1 MQKKIKLRSY
11 ILHTGFLLLF
21 TLFTFFT
28 SAQEQGGVR
37 DQADKMFEQ
46 LQYAKAS
53 EIYLNLTDVLKPR
66 YSDMKRL
73 AVCYMNMNK
82 YEDAEIWFSRVVA
95 NPKSVAED
103 LYDYGEMMKINAN
116 YSDAKVVFRDYM
128 EKTGDDNRGMLN
140 MAGCD
145 SAEVWMSEPTG
156 HIINNEQL
164 INTELSEFSVFP
176 LVDNMVC
183 FIGEPPLSKDEK
195 TYGWT
200 GSSFLRIF
208 AAHKTSKNALDNR
221 ELSKSIYNDVFYHVG
236 PLATNKDG
244 SMFLITRTYPGKKG
258 RITKI
263 NGNRYLTQNMELYI
277 QSKKYGR
284 WLDPQPFAYNDVKK
298 YSLGHA
304 VLSLDEK
311 ILYYISDMK
320 GGQGGTDLWF
330 SEIQPNGTWSK
341 PCNAG
346 STINTPGNEMFPTIG
361 PDGTLYYSS
370 NGFPGMGGLDIYTSK
385 GERDNWTTPV
395 NLRYPV
401 NSSCDDFSYV
411 VNDDLKTGYLS
422 SNRPNGK
429 GGDYIYS
436 FEIKPR
442 KNLYIINGIAYNK
455 QTKKPLADADII
467 LYSTMNTIV
476 AKQKCG
482 PDGSFNF
489 MLPFTNL
496 SNLKGSKDG
505 FYPDTASVFKNNFSV
520 DRKLTIALYLDPL
533 FEKGKTFKLENI
545 HYDFDKFNIRK
556 DAEYI
561 LNGLLRIMHEN
572 PTLIIEL
579 ASHTDSRGNDD
590 YNLNLSQQ
598 RAQAAVDYLV
608 SRGISRSRMEAKGY
622 GETRLIY
629 GKEGA
634 PCTEA
639 QHQLNRR
646 TEFTIL
652 SY

>member
-1 MQKKIKLRSY
+1 MKIRYFLFNG
-11 ILHTGFLLLF
+11 GFLLLF
-21 TLFTFFT
+21 TLFSFQAR
-28 SAQEQGGVR
+28 AQEQHGVR
-37 DQADKMFEQ
+37 DKADKLFEQ

-95 NPKSVAED
+95 NPNSVAED

-116 YSDAKVVFRDYM
+116 YSDAKDVFRDYM
-128 EKTGDDNRGMLN
+128 EKTGDEKRGLLN

-145 SAEVWMSEPTG
+145 SAEVWMSSPTG
-156 HIINNEQL
+156 HVIKNEEA

-176 LVDNMVC
+176 LVDKMVC
-183 FIGEPPLSKDEK
+183 FIGEPPLSKDKK

-208 AAHKTSKNALDNR
+208 AAQKNDKNSLENR
-221 ELSKSIYNDVFYHVG
+221 ELSKSIYNDVYYHVG
-236 PLATNKDG
+236 PLAANKEG
-244 SMFLITRTYPGKKG
+244 SLFLITRTYPGKKG

-263 NGNRYLTQNMELYI
+263 NGNRYLTQNMELYL

-284 WLDPQPFAYNDVKK
+284 WLAPQPFIYNDVKK

-311 ILYYISDMK
+311 VMYYISDMK
-320 GGQGGTDLWF
+320 GGQGGTDIWY

-341 PCNAG
+341 PLNAG
-346 STINTPGNEMFPTIG
+346 TTINTPGNEMFPTIG
-361 PDGTLYYSS
+361 PDGTFYYSS
-370 NGFPGMGGLDIYTSK
+370 NGFPGMGGLDIYSCN
-385 GERDNWTTPV
+385 GERDQWSTPV

-401 NSSCDDFSYV
+401 NSSCDDFSYI
-411 VNDDLKTGYLS
+411 VNENLKIGYLS

-429 GGDYIYS
+429 GGDDIYS
-436 FEIKPR
+436 FDIKLR
-442 KNLYIINGIAYNK
+442 NNLYTINGIAYNK
-455 QTKKPLADADII
+455 QTKKRLADADVVI
-467 LYSTMNTIV
+467 YSSKNTIV
-476 AKQKCG
+476 AKQKSG
-482 PDGSFNF
+482 PDGSFSF
-489 MLPFTNL
+489 KLPFTNL
-496 SNLKGSKDG
+496 SNLKASKDG
-505 FYPDTASVFKNNFSV
+505 FYPDTAAVSKNAFSN
-520 DRKLTIALYLDPL
+520 DRKLNVALYLDPL

-561 LNGLLRIMHEN
+561 LNGLLKIMHEN
-572 PTLIIEL
+572 PTLTIEL
-579 ASHTDSRGNDD
+579 ASHTDSRGNDE
-590 YNLNLSQQ
+590 YNMNLSQN

-622 GETRLIY
+622 GESRLIY
-629 GKEGA
+629 GKDGA
-634 PCTEA
+634 TITET
-639 QHQLNRR
+639 QHQANRR
-646 TEFTIL
+646 TEFTVL

>member
-1 MQKKIKLRSY
+1 MKRRPFLLY
-11 ILHTGFLLLF
+11 TGFLVLF
-21 TLFTFFT
+21 ILNTLF
-28 SAQEQGGVR
+28 SRAQEQGGIR
-37 DQADKMFEQ
+37 DKADMLFEQ

-53 EIYLNLTDVLKPR
+53 EIFLRLSDTPKPR

-73 AVCYMNMNK
+73 AVCYMKMNK
-82 YEDAEIWFSRVVA
+82 YEDAEIWFSRVVSDP
-95 NPKSVAED
+95 NSVAED
-103 LYDYGEMMKINAN
+103 LYDYGEMLKINAD
-116 YSDAKVVFRDYM
+116 YSDAKDVFRDYM
-128 EKTGDDNRGMLN
+128 EKTGDDKRGLLN

-145 SAEVWMSEPTG
+145 SAAVWMSDPTG
-156 HIINNEQL
+156 HFIKNEDA

-176 LVDNMVC
+176 LVDKMVC
-183 FIGEPPLSKDEK
+183 FIGEPPISKDEK

-208 AAHKTSKNALDNR
+208 AAHQKEDNTLESR
-221 ELSKSIYNDVFYHVG
+221 VLSKSIYNDASYHVG
-236 PLATNKDG
+236 PLAANKDG

-258 RITKI
+258 HITNI

-284 WLDPQPFAYNDVKK
+284 WLTPQPFSYNDVKK

-304 VLSLDEK
+304 VMSKDEK
-311 ILYYISDMK
+311 ILYYISNMK
-320 GGQGGTDLWF
+320 GGEGGTDIWF
-330 SEIQPNGTWSK
+330 SELRPNGSWSK
-341 PCNAG
+341 PVNAG
-346 STINTPGNEMFPTIG
+346 STINTPGDEMFPTIG
-361 PDGTLYYSS
+361 PDGTLYFSS
-370 NGFPGMGGLDIYTSK
+370 NGYPGMGGLDIYASN
-385 GERDNWTTPV
+385 GARDQWSTPV

-401 NSSCDDFSYV
+401 NSSCDDFSYI

-429 GGDYIYS
+429 GGDDIYS
-436 FEIKPR
+436 FEIKPS
-442 KNLYIINGIAYNK
+442 KNLYIINGIVYNK
-455 QTKKPLADADII
+455 QTKVRLADADVV
-467 LYSTMNTIV
+467 LYSTKNTIV
-476 AKQKCG
+476 AKQKSG
-482 PDGSFNF
+482 PDGAFSFK
-489 MLPFTNL
+489 LPYTNL

-505 FYPDTASVFKNNFSV
+505 FYPDTASLIKNTFSS
-520 DRKLTIALYLDPL
+520 DRKRTIALYLDPL

-572 PTLIIEL
+572 PTLTIEL

-608 SRGISRSRMEAKGY
+608 SRGISRNRMEAKGY

-629 GKEGA
+629 GKDGA

-646 TEFTIL
+646 TEFTIV